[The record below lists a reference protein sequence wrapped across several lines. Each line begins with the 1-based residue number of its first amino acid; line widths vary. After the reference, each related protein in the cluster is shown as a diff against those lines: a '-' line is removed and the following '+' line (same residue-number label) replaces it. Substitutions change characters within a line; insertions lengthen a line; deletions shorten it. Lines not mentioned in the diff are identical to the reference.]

1 MKKKKKSE
9 PMEESRVTR
18 VKRVS
23 KVRYY
28 LLNILLGLVILITA
42 AVLFIIF
49 FCQVEKVTVKGSV
62 VNNEAVIQSYI
73 LDDQYSSNAV
83 YDVVKNR
90 IRPKKNIPFVAS
102 YKVSMK
108 TLNHLVITVTE
119 KERVGVIADAAN
131 GRYIYYDAS
140 GVVTELSELYLDGL
154 LVVNGATLEDAV
166 IGQKLPM
173 DTTQRRSLLAIQ
185 KQLKQVGVEVSAV
198 NFMED
203 GTINLSYQNI
213 IINLG
218 TTTNLAQKTKRLP
231 YILPYLDGKSGT
243 LHLED
248 WTEENTDI
256 VFEENL

>member
-1 MKKKKKSE
+1 
-9 PMEESRVTR
+9 
-18 VKRVS
+18 
-23 KVRYY
+23 
-28 LLNILLGLVILITA
+28 
-42 AVLFIIF
+42 
-49 FCQVEKVTVKGSV
+49 
-62 VNNEAVIQSYI
+62 
-73 LDDQYSSNAV
+73 
-83 YDVVKNR
+83 